1 MILASAVLSQYTRVT
16 NRRRQ
21 LTTDDIL
28 WQYQNLQCNC
38 NIPLKMYKCI
48 ICIQI
53 EHYCKFLAEYEGKG
67 ILKIGQHLAKLLTNN
82 DVSLFMT
89 QSVDCIT
96 LT

>member
-1 MILASAVLSQYTRVT
+1 
-16 NRRRQ
+16 
-21 LTTDDIL
+21 
-28 WQYQNLQCNC
+28 
-38 NIPLKMYKCI
+38 MYKCI